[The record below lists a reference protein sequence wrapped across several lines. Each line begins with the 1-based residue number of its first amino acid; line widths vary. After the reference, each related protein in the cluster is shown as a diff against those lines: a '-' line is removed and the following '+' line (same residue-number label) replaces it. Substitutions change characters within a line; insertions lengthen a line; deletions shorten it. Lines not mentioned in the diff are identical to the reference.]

1 MFTLW
6 SQKWPQFIIVT
17 VPPATQ
23 HEYLMGTRRVSVVSP
38 LLILGTRK
46 SMCSRK
52 MDH

>member
-1 MFTLW
+1 MHFWLASKMFTLW

-23 HEYLMGTRRVSVVSP
+23 HEYLMGTR
-38 LLILGTRK
+38 K
-46 SMCSRK
+46 SMCSSK